1 MQGGL
6 VSPATKAEP
15 ESRAGTW
22 LDDAPLLIT
31 FCVSVWPGRWRG
43 TLSARPSFV
52 FGDGAHVSGTA
63 QEASHQSRVQK
74 SCRRLPLGPV
84 LRFSCGLLPTLRR
97 HVDIWGLVR
106 RGQAE
111 ATDVRA
117 CSVQVVVLFIRK
129 IIGRLSKHE
138 RQELARAFLQNDAS
152 NPTYRGF
159 KYMLQAVEQLN
170 VAPALVSYVNTELA
184 GQLRGMSQEAIFN
197 SWVEAQI
204 GGVMGQLRERSREEA
219 ERKRDLWQ

>member
-1 MQGGL
+1 MFQALLNKRATNRAYKRAVDDCLSVLFGG
-6 VSPATKAEP
+6 
-15 ESRAGTW
+15 
-22 LDDAPLLIT
+22 
-31 FCVSVWPGRWRG
+31 FPG
-43 TLSARPSFV
+43 
-52 FGDGAHVSGTA
+52 
-63 QEASHQSRVQK
+63 
-74 SCRRLPLGPV
+74 LP
-84 LRFSCGLLPTLRR
+84 PTLRR

-111 ATDVRA
+111 GTDVRA
-117 CSVQVVVLFIRK
+117 CSVQVVVLLIRK
-129 IIGRLSKHE
+129 IIGPLSKHE

-152 NPTYRGF
+152 NPTYKGF

-170 VAPALVSYVNTELA
+170 VAPALVSYVNTEVA

-219 ERKRDLWQ
+219 ERKREQ

>member
-1 MQGGL
+1 MM
-6 VSPATKAEP
+6 
-15 ESRAGTW
+15 R
-22 LDDAPLLIT
+22 PLLY
-31 FCVSVWPGRWRG
+31 FLR
-43 TLSARPSFV
+43 LSLAGPLAGNSQRSSFV
-52 FGDGAHVSGTA
+52 CVWGMGHMFQALLKKRATNRAYKRAVDDCLSVLFGGF
-63 QEASHQSRVQK
+63 
-74 SCRRLPLGPV
+74 P
-84 LRFSCGLLPTLRR
+84 GLLPPLRR

-111 ATDVRA
+111 ETDVRA
-117 CSVQVVVLFIRK
+117 CSVQVVVLLIRK
-129 IIGRLSKHE
+129 IIGPLSKHE

-152 NPTYRGF
+152 NPTYKGF